1 MHDFKNDKR
10 FKGLKPLIERA
21 LLSSPTMHNG
31 AEMKYVQ
38 EAYDTEWV
46 TTVGANIDELERQ
59 VSKYMGKRSVALAS
73 GTAAIHLAIKLAAE
87 KVYQSSTGIS
97 TPNGKGYGG
106 SMLGKRVFCSDLTFD
121 ATVNPI
127 VYEGG
132 EPIFIDSEYDTWNMD
147 PEALKQAF
155 KLYPDVKIVV
165 LVHLYGTPAKIQ
177 EIRKICSEHKALLIE
192 DAAESLGAT
201 VDGQPTG
208 SFGDYGI
215 ISFNGNKII
224 TGSMGG
230 MLITP
235 DEYSYNK
242 AKKWSTQAREE
253 ALWYEH
259 EELGYN
265 YRMSNIVAGLI
276 RGQWDFLET
285 HIKSKRKIYKM
296 YEEGLRDLPVSMNP
310 MGIVGI
316 SNYWLSCGLIE
327 ANSMEPMVRNGRSA
341 VYEIVDGKS
350 CPTEI
355 LEALNIYN
363 CEGRP
368 IWKPMHEQPIYSG
381 NSFVKKD
388 GNGRAGSN
396 AYIKMG
402 GSVAVSSDLFNRGFC
417 LPSDNKMKFEQQ
429 KVVIDIIHRCFR

>member
-1 MHDFKNDKR
+1 MHDFKNDTR
-10 FKGLKPLIERA
+10 FQGLKPLVKRA

-38 EAYDTEWV
+38 EAYDTQWV
-46 TTVGANIDELERQ
+46 TTVGTNIDELERQ
-59 VSKYMGKRSVALAS
+59 VSKYMGKRSVALSS

-106 SMLGKRVFCSDLTFD
+106 SMFGKRVFCSDLTFD

-132 EPIFIDSEYDTWNMD
+132 EPIFIDSEYETWNMD
-147 PEALKQAF
+147 PEALEQAF

-177 EIRKICSEHKALLIE
+177 EIRKICSEHNAILIE

-201 VDGQPTG
+201 VGGQPTG
-208 SFGDYGI
+208 AFGDYGI

-230 MLITP
+230 MLIVP

-242 AKKWSTQAREE
+242 TKKWSTQAREE

-276 RGQWDFLET
+276 RGQWEFIET
-285 HIKSKRKIYKM
+285 HIESKRKIYKK
-296 YEEGLRDLPVSMNP
+296 YEECFGDLPVSMNP
-310 MGIVGI
+310 VGAVGI
-316 SNYWLSCGLIE
+316 PNYWLSCGLID
-327 ANSMEPMVRNGRSA
+327 ADAMEPMVRNGRTA
-341 VYEIVDGKS
+341 VYEVEDGKS

-355 LEALNIYN
+355 LEALSSYN

-368 IWKPMHEQPIYSG
+368 IWKPMHEQPIYSSNG
-381 NSFVKKD
+381 FVTKD

-396 AYIKMG
+396 AYIRTWERM
-402 GSVAVSSDLFNRGFC
+402 AVSSDLFNRGFC
-417 LPSDNKMKFEQQ
+417 LPSDNKMTDEQQ